1 MNIIGKREKRV
12 DALGKV
18 TGAAKYADDYNLT
31 HQLYG
36 AVKYAE
42 FPHAEILSVDISEAQ
57 KLPGVEAV
65 MRAADVPGNN
75 CFGLGGDIRILADD
89 RTRYLG
95 DVVAIVA
102 AESKAIAQKAA
113 ELIHV
118 EYRELPAV
126 FDPEEALLPE
136 APQIHTN
143 GNEIVHH
150 KLRRGNIAKGFSE
163 ADFIIERDF
172 TTQPI
177 EHSYIE
183 PEAALAEPD
192 EQDGIK
198 VIGSMQNFYTS
209 HKVLAGALNLPL
221 SKVQILQSTLGGSF
235 GGKDESATMV
245 AARAALLAQKTGRPV
260 KMLNNRED
268 SVRQSYKRHAYKLH
282 YKWGCKGDGRIAA
295 MEIKIIADGGAYT
308 SMSPFVTW
316 RSVVQAAGP
325 YHCENIKTDVY
336 AAFTNNNFTGA
347 MRGFGSPQVNFAI
360 ESMMD
365 ELAERTARSPLEIR
379 LLNGFETGSVT
390 ASGQKLKHKVSLKQ
404 VLKEAAKK
412 SGFEEKWNVNREM
425 EKDDGI
431 PDDGKRNVRRGV
443 GLSCAYR
450 GVALGAEGV
459 DAASAVVYVQPDG
472 SLSIASGI
480 IDMGQGA
487 QTAMSQI
494 TAEVLGVSMERIRF
508 LQPDTGR
515 VADSG
520 PTVASR
526 GTIMGG
532 GAVKIAAENI
542 RFILEKTAREW
553 FALNDEKLIFKEEQI
568 FVESQTEGLK
578 QLTEFDVLVAKC
590 YAKGRPLFASGV
602 RHIAETWWDEET
614 GQGDAYF
621 TYVYGANVAEVEVD
635 MDTGKVDVVRFWSAH
650 DVGRAINKGMVEG
663 QIFGGVAMGMGYGLL
678 EEFIQENGVAKT
690 VNFDE
695 YYIPTA
701 LDMPEMEAL
710 IIENPD
716 EKGPFGAKSIG
727 EPALEMAAPAIANAI
742 FNATGKQIYNLP
754 ANLEEVLLGRKLRRN
769 TPRASV
775 SCKIG
780 PVKYM

>member
-1 MNIIGKREKRV
+1 MNLIGKRKKRV

-18 TGAAKYADDYNLT
+18 TGAAKYADDYNLPF
-31 HQLYG
+31 QLYA

-42 FPHAEILSVDISEAQ
+42 FPHAEIISIDISKAQ
-57 KLPGVEAV
+57 NLAGVEAV
-65 MRAADVPGNN
+65 MTATDVPGNN
-75 CFGLGGDIRILADD
+75 RFGLDGDIRILADD

-95 DVVAIVA
+95 DAVAIVA
-102 AESKAIAQKAA
+102 ADSKETAQRA
-113 ELIHV
+113 V
-118 EYRELPAV
+118 EQINVNYRELPVV
-126 FDPEEALLPE
+126 FDPEEALRPH
-136 APQIHTN
+136 APRLHES
-143 GNEIVHH
+143 GNQIVHH
-150 KLRRGNIAKGFSE
+150 KLRHGNPEKGFE
-163 ADFIIERDF
+163 QADFIFEHDF

-177 EHSYIE
+177 EHAYIE

-198 VIGSMQNFYTS
+198 IIGSMQNFYSS
-209 HKVLAGALNLPL
+209 HKAIAGALNLPL
-221 SKVQILQSTLGGSF
+221 AKVQILQSTLGGSF
-235 GGKDESATMV
+235 GGKDESATML

-260 KMLNNRED
+260 KILNSRED
-268 SVRQSYKRHAYKLH
+268 SIRQSYKRHAYKLH
-282 YKWGCKGDGRIAA
+282 YKWGCKADGSILA

-325 YHCENIKTDVY
+325 YHCENVKTDVY

-365 ELAERTARSPLEIR
+365 ELADKSGLSPLEIR
-379 LLNGFETGSVT
+379 LRNGFETGSVT
-390 ASGQKLKHKVSLKQ
+390 AYGQILKHTVSLKQ
-404 VLKEAAKK
+404 VLRAAAEKSKFASKWSVNKK
-412 SGFEEKWNVNREM
+412 QNSGNKNIRT
-425 EKDDGI
+425 GI
-431 PDDGKRNVRRGV
+431 

-472 SLSIASGI
+472 SLSVASGI

-494 TAEVLGVSMERIRF
+494 TAEVLGISMRRIRF

-553 FALNDEKLIFKEEQI
+553 FALKEEKLVFKDEHV
-568 FVESQTEGLK
+568 FVESATGDRK
-578 QLTEFDVLVAKC
+578 PLTEFDALVSRC

-602 RHIAETWWDEET
+602 RHIAETYWDEET

-635 MDTGKVDVVRFWSAH
+635 MDTGKVDVLRFWSAH

-678 EEFIQENGVAKT
+678 EEFIQENGEAKT

-695 YYIPTA
+695 YYIPTT
-701 LDMPEMEAL
+701 LDVPEMEAL

-754 ANLEEVLLGRKLRRN
+754 ANLEEVLLGRKLRRT
-769 TPRASV
+769 TPRASL

-780 PVKYM
+780 PVK

>member
-1 MNIIGKREKRV
+1 MNIIGKRKKRV

-18 TGAAKYADDYNLT
+18 TGAAKYADDYNLP

-42 FPHAEILSVDISEAQ
+42 FPHAEIVSIDISEAQ
-57 KLPGVEAV
+57 KCAGVEAV
-65 MRAADVPGNN
+65 MTAADVPGQNR
-75 CFGLGGDIRILADD
+75 FGLGGDIRILADD

-102 AESKAIAQKAA
+102 ADSKERAQKAA
-113 ELIHV
+113 EQIQV

-136 APQIHTN
+136 APQIHEN
-143 GNEIVHH
+143 GNQIVHH
-150 KLRRGNIAKGFSE
+150 KLRRGNIEKGFSE
-163 ADFIIERDF
+163 ADFIIEHDF

-198 VIGSMQNFYTS
+198 IIGSMQNFYTS

-235 GGKDESATMV
+235 GGKDESASML

-282 YKWGCKGDGRIAA
+282 YKWGCKQDGSIAA
-295 MEIKIIADGGAYT
+295 MEIKIIADGGAYV

-316 RSVVQAAGP
+316 RSVVQATGP
-325 YHCENIKTDVY
+325 YHCENVKTDVY

-365 ELAERTARSPLEIR
+365 ELAEKTGRSPLEIR
-379 LLNGFETGSVT
+379 LQNGFETGSVT
-390 ASGQKLKHKVSLKQ
+390 ASGQVLKHTVSLKQ
-404 VLKEAAKK
+404 VLKEAAEA
-412 SGFEEKWNVNREM
+412 SSFERKWRENKTQKT
-425 EKDDGI
+425 ENKNI
-431 PDDGKRNVRRGV
+431 RRGI
-443 GLSCAYR
+443 GISCAYR

-472 SLSIASGI
+472 SLSVASGI

-494 TAEVLGVSMERIRF
+494 TAEVLGISMERIRF

-553 FALNDEKLIFKEEQI
+553 FDLNDEKLVFKEEQI
-568 FVESQTEGLK
+568 FIETETEGLK
-578 QLTEFDVLVAKC
+578 PLTEFDVLVAKC

-602 RHIAETWWDEET
+602 RHIAETFWDEET

-635 MDTGKVDVVRFWSAH
+635 LDTGKVDVVRFWSAH

-695 YYIPTA
+695 YYIPTT
-701 LDMPEMEAL
+701 LDMPDMKAL
-710 IIENPD
+710 IVENPD

-727 EPALEMAAPAIANAI
+727 EPALEMAAPAIANAV
-742 FNATGKQIYNLP
+742 FNASGKQIHNLP

-780 PVKYM
+780 TVK